1 VSAPLRPPPANGAA
15 PSGAIQDGAA
25 RFGEA
30 WELLFHPPI
39 AHRGLWSPE
48 GPPENS
54 LGAFQGACA
63 AGYGIELDVQL
74 SADGEAMVFH
84 DEDLER
90 MTGVAGKL
98 SDRTAADLAELRLK
112 GSDERIPTLSETL
125 ALVGRRAMVHV
136 ELKTP
141 YGHVGPLE
149 QRTHEIIMDH
159 VGPVAVIGFNPY
171 SHAWFAER
179 FPGVLRG
186 LDSYSYKTAPNMGGA
201 QRESFARLDHVA
213 IAKPHFLALGLDML
227 PSHKANGYRIE
238 GLPIVA
244 WTVRRPDQWA
254 AISDECDNLIFEG
267 FRP

>member
-1 VSAPLRPPPANGAA
+1 VNRAVGELEAP
-15 PSGAIQDGAA
+15 AA

-30 WELLFHPPI
+30 WERLFAPAV
-39 AHRGLWSPE
+39 AHRGLWAPD

-54 LGAFQGACA
+54 LAAFQAACA

-84 DEDLER
+84 DDDLDR
-90 MTGVAGKL
+90 MTGAAGRL
-98 SDRTAADLAELRLK
+98 SDRTAAELAELRLK
-112 GSDERIPTLSETL
+112 GGDERIPTLVETL
-125 ALVGRRAMVHV
+125 ALVGRRAMVQV

-149 QRTHEIIMDH
+149 QRVHEILIDH
-159 VGPVAVIGFNPY
+159 AGPVAVIGFNPY

-186 LDSYSYKTAPNMGGA
+186 LDSWSYRKAAHMADA
-201 QRESFARLDHVA
+201 QRASFARLEHVA
-213 IAKPHFLALGLDML
+213 IARPHFLALGVDML
-227 PSHKANGYRIE
+227 PGELAAKHRAA

-244 WTVRRPDQWA
+244 WTVRSPEQWA
-254 AISDECDNLIFEG
+254 GVRAGCDNLIFEG
-267 FRP
+267 WRP